1 MALGRYPQ
9 GFQHDIN
16 YAVLRASLSLASCL
30 TCSACGQRSR
40 THTDTPEVPTSATA
54 AVAAYDG
61 RASCTLFNLL
71 RSHLAFVS
79 PAPYFSCSLPA
90 EPGPPSSSSVPPC
103 WLLGSSVSGCKQL
116 KASRA
121 RAEHPFCHCSAW
133 PPCHHGRAPA
143 WSHHSCSLYGSLE
156 HCSQLLQLQP
166 RARALGKLQRGWEK
180 GGHQLWVWTRGTAAL
195 HLVPDLG
202 CGEESACGHPGWCSG
217 SSLNTP
223 PCSWG
228 HARDLFCP
236 RYPSAAALNSR
247 GPLSSCTAASSPG
260 LPRGEKLLRCA
271 PAPSTRGRRGEER

>member
-1 MALGRYPQ
+1 MALGRYAQ

-54 AVAAYDG
+54 AVSVYDG
-61 RASCTLFNLL
+61 RASCTPFKLL

-79 PAPYFSCSLPA
+79 PAPCFSCPLPA

-156 HCSQLLQLQP
+156 HCSQLLHLQP
-166 RARALGKLQRGWEK
+166 
-180 GGHQLWVWTRGTAAL
+180 
-195 HLVPDLG
+195 
-202 CGEESACGHPGWCSG
+202 
-217 SSLNTP
+217 
-223 PCSWG
+223 
-228 HARDLFCP
+228 
-236 RYPSAAALNSR
+236 
-247 GPLSSCTAASSPG
+247 
-260 LPRGEKLLRCA
+260 
-271 PAPSTRGRRGEER
+271 